1 MVVPNAPRLTRY
13 CQGVSPGLQHLR
25 YPFPSV
31 QVRLSGPLIP
41 LLGQV
46 VEAEGEV
53 VNIRETDGRL
63 GPLIFTLLAL
73 GIAALLG
80 TVAFWWL
87 TRPNRLKE

>member
-1 MVVPNAPRLTRY
+1 M
-13 CQGVSPGLQHLR
+13 
-25 YPFPSV
+25 
-31 QVRLSGPLIP
+31 RLSGPLIP